1 MAALARNRPD
11 IPAARLERLGAL
23 INDSVPDCLIT
34 GYELLIENLK
44 LPDPDDRHVLAAAI
58 KAGAQVIVTANLRDF
73 PQSDLA
79 PWDIEAQTPDDFML
93 NQISVD
99 AMTVFACIQQIADSR
114 KRRPKTV
121 NDVLGQLE
129 RHGLIRSVASLRSS
143 RLGGT
148 AR

>member
-1 MAALARNRPD
+1 
-11 IPAARLERLGAL
+11 
-23 INDSVPDCLIT
+23 
-34 GYELLIENLK
+34 
-44 LPDPDDRHVLAAAI
+44 
-58 KAGAQVIVTANLRDF
+58 
-73 PQSDLA
+73 
-79 PWDIEAQTPDDFML
+79 ML

-99 AMTVFACIQQIADSR
+99 AMAVFACIQQIADSR